1 MARNVY
7 NVDETLKQE
16 FNFKHLKRLFG
27 YLKPHRKK
35 LLFAL
40 FLMIMASLANIII
53 PLLVKETIDHVIPE
67 QDGVKLIWMCVAF
80 AAVIVIS
87 AICLK
92 KRILTVNQLGQT
104 IIETM
109 RKDLFVHLQKL
120 PFSFYDDRPHGKII
134 VRVVNYVNSVSDL
147 LSGSLVNVLAEGSGV
162 DAGVSGG
169 DAHYDFRSISV
180 KDLEPGGL
188 AAGQQ
193 QVFQFECVCT

>member
-67 QDGVKLIWMCVAF
+67 QDGEV
-80 AAVIVIS
+80 
-87 AICLK
+87 
-92 KRILTVNQLGQT
+92 
-104 IIETM
+104 
-109 RKDLFVHLQKL
+109 DLDVRGFCGSHRHQCDLSEKANSDSE
-120 PFSFYDDRPHGKII
+120 PTGTDD
-134 VRVVNYVNSVSDL
+134 Y
-147 LSGSLVNVLAEGSGV
+147 
-162 DAGVSGG
+162 
-169 DAHYDFRSISV
+169 
-180 KDLEPGGL
+180 
-188 AAGQQ
+188 
-193 QVFQFECVCT
+193 